1 LFVPKIFRER
11 RRELMRWKEK
21 KRVFREEEL
30 RNKIFCLEKQM
41 RVLQNAKN
49 ILEEELRELR
59 RREVEDSLIPNELI
73 LSLH

>member
-1 LFVPKIFRER
+1 MR
-11 RRELMRWKEK
+11 RREK
-21 KRVFREEEL
+21 KSENHNGRGSPSKVFREEEL

-41 RVLQNAKN
+41 RALQNAKN
-49 ILEEELRELR
+49 ILEEELRELG